1 MYFTSN
7 ALQICDVMVGL
18 DVIQLD
24 RHERAFMMIGDVCCG
39 LRFAGGVQV
48 MAVCNSGVPSLG
60 EWKLHSGCAAN
71 TDSESMCWREFHFEG
86 FDLTTNSQ
94 AWRLVNLHRER
105 VHLTRRSRVQ

>member
-24 RHERAFMMIGDVCCG
+24 RHERAFMMIEDVCCG

-71 TDSESMCWREFHFEG
+71 ADSESTCRPE
-86 FDLTTNSQ
+86 
-94 AWRLVNLHRER
+94 
-105 VHLTRRSRVQ
+105 VHLEGLTLPPTLRLGGS